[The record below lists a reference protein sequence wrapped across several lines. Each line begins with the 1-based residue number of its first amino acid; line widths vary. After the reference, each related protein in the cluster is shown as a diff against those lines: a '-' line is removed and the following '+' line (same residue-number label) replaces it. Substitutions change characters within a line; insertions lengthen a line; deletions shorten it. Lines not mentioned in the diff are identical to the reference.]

1 LGFKDTIRFCQMAK
15 DRGVMR
21 GVGYRCWED
30 STIGDVCGKKK
41 RKTVKGAGVS
51 YDRRRAERLSEVWSW

>member
-1 LGFKDTIRFCQMAK
+1 MGFKDTIRFCQMAK

-41 RKTVKGAGVS
+41 RKTVKGGRCV
-51 YDRRRAERLSEVWSW
+51 RRRAERLWEVWSW